1 VTEFELLTRDNIS
14 VYLKRSPNAGRVVT
28 SQDDDRVLPHELLVY
43 PPDDESARPVVINI
57 AESLHLPFPLK
68 VERWLDFGTFEGV
81 CTEDATDVL
90 DEAGAMLDAS
100 NAYDIVNGRF
110 VGDDGLEY
118 EVQTCAEIV
127 RCEAG
132 L

>member
-1 VTEFELLTRDNIS
+1 
-14 VYLKRSPNAGRVVT
+14 VVT
-28 SQDDDRVLPHELLVY
+28 SLENDRVLPHELLVY
-43 PPDDESARPVVINI
+43 SSEKESARPVVINI
-57 AESLHLPFPLK
+57 AESLHLPFPVK

-90 DEAGAMLDAS
+90 DEAGELLDAS